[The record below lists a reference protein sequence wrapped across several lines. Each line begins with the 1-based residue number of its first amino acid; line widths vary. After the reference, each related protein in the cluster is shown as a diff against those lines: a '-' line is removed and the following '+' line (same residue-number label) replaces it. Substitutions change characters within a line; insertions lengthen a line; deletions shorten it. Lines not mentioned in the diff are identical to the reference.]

1 MQASVRILLVVAVG
15 VALAV
20 MVVAGAPAA
29 MAYDDT
35 ATSPHLINAVHP
47 LVNFSSGHA
56 SYEDG
61 PVELPHPI
69 DQTPQGSFSAP
80 SSMTGTMPAAP
91 TTGKLESAGPSGAMP
106 GARGAGPIT
115 DSATRAEHSIRQVIR
130 KLG

>member
-1 MQASVRILLVVAVG
+1 MQASVRILWVVAIG

-20 MVVAGAPAA
+20 MLVAGAPAA

-61 PVELPHPI
+61 PVELPHPV
-69 DQTPQGSFSAP
+69 DTTPGTFSAP
-80 SSMTGTMPAAP
+80 SSMTSTMPAAP

-115 DSATRAEHSIRQVIR
+115 DSATRAERSIRQVIR